1 MKHYEILKIYQQKLK
16 WYNYG
21 ERTIEIYSHYCNKFL
36 LSIDKY
42 HQHLN
47 SDDFSNYLS
56 NYKYTS
62 ISQQNQ
68 IINAVKFLYEK
79 VLDRKYG
86 KVCFER
92 PRKEKYLPQIIDK
105 DLIIKEL
112 NTMQNKK
119 HKSIIMLAFSVGLRV
134 SEVINLK
141 IEDID
146 SKRMIINIRQAKGR
160 KDRVVPLSGTV
171 LNTLREYF
179 KEYKPKQYLFNGQFD
194 LKYSAGSCNQ
204 IVKQHL
210 GEKYHFH
217 LLRHSSFTSMLE
229 SGVDLRIIQKI
240 AGHANSKTTEI
251 YTHVSNQLLSR
262 VALPIKFYLLV
273 NRFIYQLNGK

>member
-1 MKHYEILKIYQQKLK
+1 MKHDEILKIYQQKLK

-36 LSIDKY
+36 ESVDKY
-42 HQHLN
+42 YQHLN
-47 SDDFSNYLS
+47 SEDFSAYLS
-56 NYKYTS
+56 NYKYSS

-79 VLDRKYG
+79 VLNRKYG

-92 PRKEKYLPQIIDK
+92 PRKEKHLPQIIDK
-105 DLIIKEL
+105 DLILTEL
-112 NTMQNKK
+112 SRMKNKK
-119 HKSIIMLAFSVGLRV
+119 HKAIIMLAFSVGLRV

-141 IEDID
+141 IEDVD

-160 KDRVVPLSGTV
+160 KDRVVPLSQNV

-179 KEYKPKQYLFNGQFD
+179 REHKPKQYLFNGQFD
-194 LKYSAGSCNQ
+194 VKYSSTSCNQ

-210 GEKYHFH
+210 GENYHFH

-240 AGHANSKTTEI
+240 AGHQSSKTTEI
-251 YTHVSNQLLSR
+251 YTHVSNQLLSK
-262 VALPIKFYLLV
+262 VALPI
-273 NRFIYQLNGK
+273 